1 MSLYSICCGNFNQLR
16 NSIGQSCS
24 VRFLKYHSRIISE
37 DVLQNRRHK
46 TRTFSTSVL
55 VRSTRNARKQ
65 SFSNNRHLHGGSVE
79 SSIEVFK
86 QSDLQHLKSLQCCD
100 IQKKVSGGKTECP
113 ATILVFDIETT
124 GFSRHGDRIIE
135 FAARDLTGGN
145 NSTFQTLINPE
156 KVIRN
161 TDVHGISTKMVSRS
175 DVPRF
180 GEFIPILLQ
189 YVWSRQVAGKPVMW
203 IAHNGKNF
211 DVPFLIVEFERCK
224 QDMPGDWLF
233 VDTLPIAKQLVESDG
248 KKVSSASMKT
258 LIERY
263 EIQVDGDAHR
273 AMRDVNALCYVLQKL
288 TFELKLTV
296 PQLLEKSFRVSDIT
310 ITPPKK

>member
-1 MSLYSICCGNFNQLR
+1 MSLYSICCGNFHQLR

-24 VRFLKYHSRIISE
+24 IRFLKYNSRITSE
-37 DVLQNRRHK
+37 NVLQNRRHK
-46 TRTFSTSVL
+46 TRPFSTSVL
-55 VRSTRNARKQ
+55 VRSTRKACKQ

-86 QSDLQHLKSLQCCD
+86 QSDLHHLKPLQCYD
-100 IQKKVSGGKTECP
+100 IQEKVSGGKTECP

-124 GFSRHGDRIIE
+124 GFSRRGDRVIE
-135 FAARDLTGGN
+135 FAARDLAGGK

-156 KVIRN
+156 REIRN
-161 TDVHGISTKMVSRS
+161 TAVHRISTSMVRRS

-189 YVWSRQVAGKPVMW
+189 YVWSRQVAGKPIMW
-203 IAHNGKNF
+203 VAHNGKSF
-211 DVPFLIVEFERCK
+211 DVPFLIFEFERCK
-224 QDMPGDWLF
+224 QEMPGDWLF
-233 VDTLPIAKQLVESDG
+233 VDTLPIARQLVESNG
-248 KKVSSASMKT
+248 QKISSASMNA

-263 EIQVDGDAHR
+263 KIPVGGDAHR
-273 AMRDVNALCYVLQKL
+273 AMRDVTALCYVLQKL

-296 PQLLEKSFRVSDIT
+296 PQLLEKSFRMSDIAT
-310 ITPPKK
+310 TPAKK